1 MEWDFVGMQLDM
13 LNSRPAV
20 FFRNLKSG
28 EVVTVEPYKVI
39 EVDADKKNIFGAG
52 YLQGYCDR
60 HRGLP
65 FAAVG

>member
-1 MEWDFVGMQLDM
+1 MEWDVVGMQFDM
-13 LNSRPAV
+13 LNRPAV

-39 EVDADKKNIFGAG
+39 ELDADKKNVFGAG
-52 YLQGYCDR
+52 YLQGYSDR